1 MISFYTDSGKFIDS
15 IENGQFS
22 VGDDI
27 EIDYSKD
34 YRRFDGTQPKKI
46 KGKIIK
52 ISHSVRFI
60 TNGMKSV
67 YTNIFISLYKGYDRL
82 R

>member
-1 MISFYTDSGKFIDS
+1 MISFYTNSGKYIDY

-27 EIDYSKD
+27 EISFSDDYK
-34 YRRFDGTQPKKI
+34 RFDGTQPKKI

-52 ISHSVRFI
+52 ILHSIRFI

-67 YTNIFISLYKGYDRL
+67 YTNVYINPT
-82 R
+82 